1 MFVFVECCGGV
12 SVKASI
18 LRMMEGSPQTF
29 MHDPIVNYLKA
40 RGVKINLNTRIQ
52 DLLYQTDATGKPTKV
67 EGLVVSSEW
76 NLSN

>member
-1 MFVFVECCGGV
+1 MAFSGLASPYIVL
-12 SVKASI
+12 SLLQASI

-52 DLLYQTDATGKPTKV
+52 DLVYQSDASGKPTKV
-67 EGLVVSSEW
+67 EGFTVAGE
-76 NLSN
+76 